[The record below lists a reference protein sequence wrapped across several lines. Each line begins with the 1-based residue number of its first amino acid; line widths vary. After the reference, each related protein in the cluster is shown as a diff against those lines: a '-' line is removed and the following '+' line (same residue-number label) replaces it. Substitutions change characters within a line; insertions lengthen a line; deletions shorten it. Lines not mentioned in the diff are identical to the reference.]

1 MATVVTTVTAAP
13 YRTPRL
19 QKMAEAMR
27 LILPDQLEPNINTD
41 TLARWSARPVRIRTN
56 GFGDVSH
63 IGYKLFND
71 SLIALQ
77 PQNQPVFDF
86 VERYLLE
93 LDLNIDHDKNRETRM
108 DVDDVKLVKGTV
120 NQLWSVD
127 PDTPFLMD
135 EIVRRMFRLTWLVG
149 GKEVVLTFPS
159 DSQLLLGANSVEL
172 EGIVERDVQRMVPI
186 TGGDIIADWD
196 NAKTYTSHGMLVVE
210 GEAYI
215 SELIRNDI
223 FLTEQPDGKRTL
235 FIDPKTPSK
244 SVSNIMLTG
253 EYADELPM
261 TMRLNRYGQRTD
273 TLQVTLQQFIAYCK
287 AEGCKLYFGIKT
299 INETTLSG
307 TLFAYN
313 EKLAYDHVLSV
324 LFPLSTLQG
333 QAQPIISTA
342 YVYIPLH
349 NITEKFFNQNIN
361 NIDLK

>member
-1 MATVVTTVTAAP
+1 MAVAVTAVAATP
-13 YRTPRL
+13 FHTPRL
-19 QKMAEAMR
+19 QKIAEAAY
-27 LILPDQLEPNINTD
+27 LTLPETLEPNLNTD
-41 TLARWSARPVRIRTN
+41 TLARYSARPLRVRTN

-93 LDLNIDHDKNRETRM
+93 LDLNIDRDKSREKRM
-108 DVDDVKLVKGTV
+108 DVDDVKLVKGTL
-120 NQLWSVD
+120 NQLWAVN
-127 PDTPFLMD
+127 PETPFLID

-172 EGIVERDVQRMVPI
+172 EDIMGRDVQRMVPI
-186 TGGDIIADWD
+186 SGSDIIADWN
-196 NAKTYTSHGMLVVE
+196 NAKTYSSHGMFVVE

-223 FLTEQPDGKRTL
+223 FLVEAEDGTRKL
-235 FIDPKTPSK
+235 FFDPKTPSK

-253 EYADELPM
+253 EYAEELPM
-261 TMRLNRYGQRTD
+261 TMRLNRYGNRSD
-273 TLQVTLQQFIAYCK
+273 TLQITIQQFIAYCK

-299 INETTLSG
+299 INETTLAG

-324 LFPLSTLQG
+324 VFPLSILNGTS
-333 QAQPIISTA
+333 QPIVSTA
-342 YVYIPLH
+342 YAYIPLH
-349 NITEKFFNQNIN
+349 NVTEKFFNQNIN
-361 NIDLK
+361 PVNP